1 MSKQAVRDFRRYEAQ
16 RVAEV
21 RAKKRKK
28 KEDKRRQVDAND
40 VKRKEKGVR
49 SAPYNSSRYFSTPSP
64 IFAVGDQVTNRPI
77 TAGKKLLA
85 SREDWIVDSVD
96 GRKANCTNMH
106 NPAKRKEWEWEYLE
120 HKTASVGDMNRS
132 YTMKTLERDLLKRV
146 MERKEEA
153 YEKKTRKLQN
163 IIQQLQT
170 KVDAL
175 SKENDKMK
183 VSLESH
189 RAKEKDL
196 LNRIRDETNQ
206 SRGAN
211 KMLRELQDG
220 LDDAYNDLK
229 SQIKV

>member
-1 MSKQAVRDFRRYEAQ
+1 
-16 RVAEV
+16 
-21 RAKKRKK
+21 
-28 KEDKRRQVDAND
+28 
-40 VKRKEKGVR
+40 
-49 SAPYNSSRYFSTPSP
+49 
-64 IFAVGDQVTNRPI
+64 
-77 TAGKKLLA
+77 
-85 SREDWIVDSVD
+85 
-96 GRKANCTNMH
+96 MH

-132 YTMKTLERDLLKRV
+132 YTMKTLERDLLKKV

-183 VSLESH
+183 VSLENH
-189 RAKEKDL
+189 RVKEKDL
-196 LNRIRDETNQ
+196 LNRIRDKTNQ

-211 KMLRELQDG
+211 KMLREFQDG

>member
-1 MSKQAVRDFRRYEAQ
+1 MV
-16 RVAEV
+16 VADV
-21 RAKKRKK
+21 DNTVYIA
-28 KEDKRRQVDAND
+28 DAND

-183 VSLESH
+183 VSLENH
-189 RAKEKDL
+189 RVKEKDL
-196 LNRIRDETNQ
+196 LNRIRDKTNQ

-211 KMLRELQDG
+211 KMLREFQDG

>member
-1 MSKQAVRDFRRYEAQ
+1 M
-16 RVAEV
+16 
-21 RAKKRKK
+21 
-28 KEDKRRQVDAND
+28 
-40 VKRKEKGVR
+40 
-49 SAPYNSSRYFSTPSP
+49 
-64 IFAVGDQVTNRPI
+64 TNRPI

-132 YTMKTLERDLLKRV
+132 YTMKTLERDLLKKV

-183 VSLESH
+183 VSLENH
-189 RAKEKDL
+189 RVKEKDL
-196 LNRIRDETNQ
+196 LNRIRDKTNQ

-211 KMLRELQDG
+211 KMLREFQDG

>member
-1 MSKQAVRDFRRYEAQ
+1 MV
-16 RVAEV
+16 VADV
-21 RAKKRKK
+21 DNTVYIA
-28 KEDKRRQVDAND
+28 DAND

-96 GRKANCTNMH
+96 GRKAKCTNMH

-183 VSLESH
+183 VSLENH
-189 RAKEKDL
+189 RVKEKDL
-196 LNRIRDETNQ
+196 LNRIRDKTNQ

-211 KMLRELQDG
+211 KMLREFQDG